1 MPSHPTVSPLCDSCS
16 SSRCFA
22 CGLLQTSPPGGSPC
36 RPADG
41 SRCRAQSSR
50 GLTWQ
55 TACTYLQDALADAN
69 DSEKPVEIRVAQGVY
84 RPDEG
89 AALRNQGIDFRRS
102 RCLYQGQDT
111 EERRGRGFFV
121 SSSHRKKAPTS
132 EVFPCAE
139 CGEPQMV
146 RVVETCRLAD
156 GLQVKNLAHYK
167 CGSCG
172 SRFFDDDAMNHI
184 AAARASHRS
193 SASTC

>member
-1 MPSHPTVSPLCDSCS
+1 LT
-16 SSRCFA
+16 F
-22 CGLLQTSPPGGSPC
+22 
-36 RPADG
+36 DG
-41 SRCRAQSSR
+41 VDVYTK
-50 GLTWQ
+50 GKILKK
-55 TACTYLQDALADAN
+55 
-69 DSEKPVEIRVAQGVY
+69 EEVEV
-84 RPDEG
+84 
-89 AALRNQGIDFRRS
+89 
-102 RCLYQGQDT
+102 
-111 EERRGRGFFV
+111 FV